1 MNELALFDSLFNGT
15 MGGMMNGLGGRP
27 GAIPTVDVKEAGDA
41 YTLEMELPGRS
52 ENDVSIE
59 LDHNTLT
66 ISSKTEEEKSSK
78 EEKPEKDGK
87 EKSKYLIRERR
98 VSSFRRSFTLPDDV
112 NEEAVNASFKNGI
125 LTVAM
130 PRKAPATPK
139 RIAIK
144 ADQTA

>member
-15 MGGMMNGLGGRP
+15 MDGMMNGFGCRAGSM
-27 GAIPTVDVKEAGDA
+27 PTVDVRQTGDA
-41 YTLEMELPGRS
+41 YILEMELPGRC
-52 ENDVSIE
+52 EHDVNIE

-66 ISSKTEEEKSSK
+66 ISSKTEEEKAAK
-78 EEKPEKDGK
+78 DEKAEKDRK

-98 VSSFRRSFTLPDDV
+98 TSSFRRSFTLPDDV

-125 LTVAM
+125 LTVEM